1 MYSPGDGV
9 ESSAKVSGLFTT
21 THWSVVLAAGQ
32 SESPQAAQ
40 ALETLCGTYWFPLY
54 AYVRRRGHGHED
66 AQDLT
71 QAFLLQLLERQSFAR
86 VDRGKGRFRS
96 FLLAGLN
103 YFLADAHDHVSA
115 QKRGG
120 GQPALSFDEQT
131 AEQRYRLET
140 VDDLSPDKLFER
152 QWALALLDQVLAPL
166 EKEFCETGKA
176 GLFQQL
182 RVFLVAGRGEVS
194 YGEVAAELGLTGEAV
209 KKAVHRM
216 RHRYYALFREAIA
229 QTVADPAE
237 VADEMRYLCA
247 VMAG

>member
-1 MYSPGDGV
+1 MPGPANDGV
-9 ESSAKVSGLFTT
+9 ATASHPSAFAT

-40 ALETLCGTYWFPLY
+40 ALETLCSTYWYPLY

-71 QAFLLQLLERQSFAR
+71 QAFLLQLLERRSFAR

-103 YFLADAHDHVSA
+103 YFLADAHDHVIA

-120 GQPALSFDEQT
+120 GQPTLSFDAQT
-131 AEQRYRLET
+131 AEQRYRLEP

-152 QWALALLDQVLAPL
+152 QWALALLDQVLARL
-166 EKEFCETGKA
+166 EKEFCETGKS

-182 RVFLVAGRGEVS
+182 RVFLVAGRGEPT
-194 YGEVAAELGLTGEAV
+194 YAQVATELGLTGAASR
-209 KKAVHRM
+209 KPCTACDTGITPCFGRPLP
-216 RHRYYALFREAIA
+216 RRWPIRRRWRTSCAISA
-229 QTVADPAE
+229 P
-237 VADEMRYLCA
+237 
-247 VMAG
+247 